1 MSTSLRRHASPGFSL
16 FELMVVISII
26 GVMMALTLPS
36 IGTSARLAKQRT
48 VPERF
53 LQDFAWARGAARVA
67 DATVLNDATVTGLS
81 GLPTVQIV
89 FAADCSW
96 TTSVTTPVNAITT
109 VPSHSMTTAQLA
121 ALGASAM
128 TCAGAGT
135 YVFTTLGFVSPT
147 NQLTFTGS
155 DRAWVMNVLSSGSIV
170 RFINGVTS

>member
-1 MSTSLRRHASPGFSL
+1 MSTPLRRHASPGFSL
-16 FELMVVISII
+16 FELMIVISII

-36 IGTSARLAKQRT
+36 IGKSARLAKQRT

-67 DATVLNDATVTGLS
+67 DASVLNDATVAGLS

-89 FAADCSW
+89 FGTDCTW
-96 TTSVTTPVNAITT
+96 TTTVNAIT
-109 VPSHSMTTAQLA
+109 VPSHSMTAAQLA
-121 ALGASAM
+121 GLGASAM
-128 TCAGAGT
+128 SCAGNAT
-135 YVFTTLGFVSPT
+135 YAFTALGFVSPT

-155 DRAWVMNVLSSGSIV
+155 DRAWVMNVLGSGSIV